1 MRLLFLLTLATA
13 FGIAFPRAHAIDLA
27 SYPFSNNLQPVVQ
40 SGVTATA
47 LSGSGSKAAVGM
59 GSAGPIDDPYENKK
73 PYAYILVKVNS
84 TNSGSSFSNKQF
96 AEFTVTPPAQN
107 GMNIDQIQVSA
118 ARGGKSNPRGLALRW
133 SFDGYSSDLGT
144 ASIGSVWPSTTTY
157 TFPLYAFTGGPV
169 TFRLYAYAK
178 QISNA
183 EASIR
188 MTNLAVQGNPV
199 FYPPTVTPQARRIET
214 TKTSVFL
221 RGTAYDSA
229 GIRRVEV
236 ARGSIRGVYS
246 GADGT
251 ANWRYNATSL
261 RRGKNYFY
269 VRAIDTSGTVG
280 PAVRINVVRK
290 ATPKPTPKPTP

>member
-13 FGIAFPRAHAIDLA
+13 LAGPAVYAANLA
-27 SYPFSNNLQPVVQ
+27 SYPFGNDLDPVVQ
-40 SGVTATA
+40 GGVTATP

-59 GSAGPIDDPYENKK
+59 GSAGPIDDPYHNKK

-84 TNSGSSFSNKQF
+84 TNSGSSVQNKQF

-107 GMNIDQIQVSA
+107 GMNIDQIQVTA

-144 ASIGSVWPSTTTY
+144 ASIGSVWPSTSTY
-157 TFPLYAFTGGPV
+157 TFPLYAFAGGPV
-169 TFRLYAYAK
+169 TFRLYAYA
-178 QISNA
+178 QRISDA

-199 FYPPTVTPQARRIET
+199 YYPPRVTPQARIIKT
-214 TKTSVFL
+214 TKPSVFL

-229 GIRRVEV
+229 GIGRVEV
-236 ARGSIRGVYS
+236 AKGSINAVYS
-246 GADGT
+246 GANGT
-251 ANWRYNATSL
+251 ANWRYTATNL
-261 RRGKNYFY
+261 RNGKNYFY
-269 VRAIDTSGTVG
+269 VRAIDTTGTVG
-280 PAVRINVVRK
+280 PAVRITVVRK
-290 ATPKPTPKPTP
+290 AKPKPTPKPTP